1 MSRMGRTHDYA
12 IHNGHPSGSAAL
24 GPGEGGDEREPGELS
39 LRDRLMSTVVKV
51 AAAACLIAGLSAL
64 PASAEVC
71 TRLPLS
77 DVAFGKEA
85 STNAAREKLEEY
97 ATETLK
103 KRGWSGAGQLSKSN
117 ETVSCKVYL
126 DLGPLGTE
134 YQCLVTA
141 TFCGR

>member
-1 MSRMGRTHDYA
+1 MRLRA
-12 IHNGHPSGSAAL
+12 NPFAAL
-24 GPGEGGDEREPGELS
+24 MRRKGRGAFVLS
-39 LRDRLMSTVVKV
+39 IRGKPMNSTVRVIAAAFCLAV
-51 AAAACLIAGLSAL
+51 AASQPAA
-64 PASAEVC
+64 AEIC

-85 STNAAREKLEEY
+85 STNVAREKLAGY
-97 ATETLK
+97 AAETLK
-103 KRGWSGAGQLSKSN
+103 KRGWSGAGPLRKSN

-126 DLGPLGTE
+126 NLGPLGTE